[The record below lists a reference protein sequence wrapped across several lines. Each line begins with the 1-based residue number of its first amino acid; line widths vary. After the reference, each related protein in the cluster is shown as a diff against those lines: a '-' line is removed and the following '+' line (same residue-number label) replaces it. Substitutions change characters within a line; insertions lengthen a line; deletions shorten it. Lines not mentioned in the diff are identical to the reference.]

1 MREISIN
8 GNPPDLSNARRQ
20 HLVQAGCVD
29 FDDINKPCLNHL
41 CQKGKCVP
49 TSDRQTYECKCRG
62 SFSGPF
68 CDQGLYSFILISNSK
83 LMKKILNDSL
93 TMDFVI
99 LLKLYFYSSLSN

>member
-68 CDQGLYSFILISNSK
+68 CDQGLYTFISISNTR
-83 LMKKILNDSL
+83 IQN
-93 TMDFVI
+93 
-99 LLKLYFYSSLSN
+99 